1 MSLGIAFKGPEGIV
15 LAVDSRVTLFA
26 ERMTPEGLQS
36 LPSTFDNAT
45 KLLKLNSQTHV
56 GAITYG
62 LGALGNLQPR
72 TAHSFLPEFESELLE
87 ELSKD
92 GGAPSEDRKTH
103 KVQLSVEEYAKKLS
117 VFFMKQWE
125 KQGMPEQSQYSGDP
139 MIFLVAGYDKDEVYG
154 RIFDFYIPQR
164 PEPMEQNANDFGMT
178 WGGQAEIT
186 SRLINGYDPAPI
198 DFLRDNLKMNT
209 EQNALFQQ
217 VFNGLALPI
226 PFQFLPLQDCVDLTV
241 LLVRTTIALQTF
253 QVGVRGVGGAIDVA
267 TITRTEGLKLVQ
279 EKKIVSPVLRV

>member
-26 ERMTPEGLQS
+26 ERITPEGKEL

-45 KLLKLNSQTHV
+45 KLLRLNSQRHV
-56 GAITYG
+56 GAVTYG
-62 LGALGNLQPR
+62 LGAIGNPQPR
-72 TAHSFLPEFESELLE
+72 TAHSFLPEFERELLGPATE
-87 ELSKD
+87 EDEGSQ
-92 GGAPSEDRKTH
+92 P
-103 KVQLSVEEYAKKLS
+103 QLSVEEFAKRLS
-117 VFFMKQWE
+117 AFFMKQWE
-125 KQGMPEQSQYSGDP
+125 KQGMPSPAEYNADP
-139 MIFLVAGYDKDEVYG
+139 MIFLVAGYDTDAVYG
-154 RIFDFYIPQR
+154 RVFDFYIPQR
-164 PEPMEQNANDFGMT
+164 PAPAEQNINDFGMT

-186 SRLINGYDPAPI
+186 SRLINGYDPNTLE
-198 DFLRDNLKMNT
+198 FLQAQLSLDPEK
-209 EQNALFQQ
+209 QQ
-217 VFNGLALPI
+217 VLQQVLQSLALPI

-241 LLVRTTIALQTF
+241 MLVRTTIALQTF